1 MSRTNPDLLVSYELP
16 IPKGAV
22 QPFIDTVGAPGLLLA
37 VKTRPSSGPLA
48 GVQWLLPTAVI
59 IWFGKSYFEAFL
71 KEAGKEH
78 YVLVKRGLSSL
89 WSLFFGESRSVRSI
103 AVGTSGKIPPDGVTY
118 SLSISILAEGHS
130 GLRFKLL
137 FRDDISAE
145 AFNAA
150 TANFLHFLEKYYAGE
165 LDAVTEVRLGTARAV
180 AKTILF
186 EYDPD
191 QGFFTFLDPIPNQ
204 SPGESDSKRG

>member
-1 MSRTNPDLLVSYELP
+1 MSRPHPDLLVSYQLP
-16 IPKGAV
+16 IPKDAV
-22 QPFIDTVGAPGLLLA
+22 QPFIDAIEAPGLLLA
-37 VKTRPSSGPLA
+37 VETRPSSGPFA

-59 IWFGKSYFEAFL
+59 IWFGKSYLEAFL
-71 KEAGKEH
+71 KEAGKDH

-89 WSLFFGESRSVRSI
+89 WSLFFGESRSVRLTAI
-103 AVGTSGKIPPDGVTY
+103 GTPGKIPPDGVKY
-118 SLSISILAEGHS
+118 SLAISILAEGHS

-165 LDAVTEVRLGTARAV
+165 LDAATEVRLGTARAV
-180 AKTILF
+180 AKTILL

-204 SPGESDSKRG
+204 SPPASGSQPG